1 MNLSTK
7 ILGAGLVTLAAL
19 TAPVLAQSA
28 AGVQSG
34 PVHVPADY
42 STNSPA
48 NSATMPTAI
57 APASSLAGPKQA
69 AQPAAAPTP
78 GAPAVGSNAPS
89 AATTGTADSGDIKD
103 IRGVISIPYPL
114 LWLMYIVGGAALA
127 AALYYGWKWL
137 HRTVIRPKLP
147 HELALE
153 RLEAARALMNEG
165 QVREYAFA
173 VSEAVRLYIEQ
184 RFGEKARRRTTE
196 EFISDLL
203 KQTGTPLAE
212 HRALLED
219 FLMHCDLPKFARWQ
233 LSTAEMESMHESAR
247 AFITNTRPGAPAT
260 VPARRQPETVSAK

>member
-1 MNLSTK
+1 MTFANK
-7 ILGAGLVTLAAL
+7 ILGIGLVTLAAL
-19 TAPVLAQSA
+19 TAPVWAQSA

-34 PVHVPADY
+34 PVHVPAGY

-48 NSATMPTAI
+48 NSPTIQTAI
-57 APASSLAGPKQA
+57 APASSLAGPVQPP
-69 AQPAAAPTP
+69 QPAVTNASGSAAP
-78 GAPAVGSNAPS
+78 
-89 AATTGTADSGDIKD
+89 AASTGTADSGDIHD

-114 LWLMYIVGGAALA
+114 MWLMYIVGGAVLA
-127 AALYYGWKWL
+127 VILYYGWKWL

-196 EFISDLL
+196 EFINDLL

-233 LSTAEMESMHESAR
+233 LSTDEMESMHASAR
-247 AFITNTRPGAPAT
+247 AFITNTRPGAPAS
-260 VPARRQPETVSAK
+260 VPAPRQPETVSAP

>member
-1 MNLSTK
+1 MMT
-7 ILGAGLVTLAAL
+7 AASL
-19 TAPVLAQSA
+19 PALAQTVSP
-28 AGVQSG
+28 G
-34 PVHVPADY
+34 PVHLPPDY
-42 STNSPA
+42 STNSP
-48 NSATMPTAI
+48 TMQTAI
-57 APASSLAGPKQA
+57 APASTLAGPV
-69 AQPAAAPTP
+69 QPASTNAPS
-78 GAPAVGSNAPS
+78 ASAVGSNAPAT
-89 AATTGTADSGDIKD
+89 AATGTADIRD

-114 LWLMYIVGGAALA
+114 LWLMYIVGGVALA
-127 AALYYGWKWL
+127 AALYYAWKWL
-137 HRTVIRPKLP
+137 HRTVIKPKLP

-196 EFISDLL
+196 EFINDLL

-233 LSTAEMESMHESAR
+233 LSAAEMESMHESAR
-247 AFITNTRPGAPAT
+247 AFINNTRPGAPAN
-260 VPARRQPETVSAK
+260 VPAPRQPETVSAQ

>member
-1 MNLSTK
+1 MNFANK
-7 ILGAGLVTLAAL
+7 ILGIGLVTLAAL

-42 STNSPA
+42 STNNPANSPA
-48 NSATMPTAI
+48 NSPTIQTAI
-57 APASSLAGPKQA
+57 APASSLAGPV
-69 AQPAAAPTP
+69 QPAVT
-78 GAPAVGSNAPS
+78 NAPS
-89 AATTGTADSGDIKD
+89 AVTPSASTGTADGGDIHD

-114 LWLMYIVGGAALA
+114 LWLMYIVGAVALA

-184 RFGEKARRRTTE
+184 RFGERARRRTTE
-196 EFISDLL
+196 EFINDLL

-233 LSTAEMESMHESAR
+233 LSIVEMESMHASAR

-260 VPARRQPETVSAK
+260 VPAPRQPETVSAQ

>member
-1 MNLSTK
+1 MNFGTK
-7 ILGAGLVTLAAL
+7 ILGVGLVTLVAL
-19 TAPVLAQSA
+19 GAPVWAQSA
-28 AGVQSG
+28 AGGQPG

-42 STNSPA
+42 STNAPM
-48 NSATMPTAI
+48 TTTI
-57 APASSLAGPKQA
+57 APASSLAGPVQPP
-69 AQPAAAPTP
+69 QPAATA
-78 GAPAVGSNAPS
+78 AQGSNAPGAAAPS
-89 AATTGTADSGDIKD
+89 ASTGTADAGDIHD

-114 LWLMYIVGGAALA
+114 LWLMYIVGGLVLA
-127 AALYYGWKWL
+127 VVLYYAWRWL
-137 HRTVIRPKLP
+137 HRTVIKPKLP

-173 VSEAVRLYIEQ
+173 VSEAVRIYIEQ

-196 EFISDLL
+196 EFINDLL

-233 LSTAEMESMHESAR
+233 LSTTEMESMHESAR
-247 AFITNTRPGAPAT
+247 AFITNTRPGAPAN
-260 VPARRQPETVSAK
+260 VPAPRAAQPETASAQ

>member
-1 MNLSTK
+1 MIFSK
-7 ILGAGLVTLAAL
+7 RILGIGLVTLAAL

-42 STNSPA
+42 ATNSP
-48 NSATMPTAI
+48 TMQTAI
-57 APASSLAGPKQA
+57 APASSLAGPVQA
-69 AQPAAAPTP
+69 AQPPVAIAP
-78 GAPAVGSNAPS
+78 GSAAPS
-89 AATTGTADSGDIKD
+89 ATGTGTADSGDIHD

-173 VSEAVRLYIEQ
+173 VSEAVRIYIEQ
-184 RFGEKARRRTTE
+184 RFGERARRRTTE
-196 EFISDLL
+196 EFIADLL

-233 LSTAEMESMHESAR
+233 LSIDEMESMHESAR
-247 AFITNTRPGAPAT
+247 AFVINTRPGGPAT

>member
-1 MNLSTK
+1 MNFGWKTF
-7 ILGAGLVTLAAL
+7 GYGLVTLAAL
-19 TAPVLAQSA
+19 CVPLAAQSA
-28 AGVQSG
+28 TGVSPG
-34 PVHVPADY
+34 PVHVPAGY
-42 STNSPA
+42 STNAPSITT
-48 NSATMPTAI
+48 SI
-57 APASSLAGPKQA
+57 APAATLAGPV
-69 AQPAAAPTP
+69 QPAVTNAPTAV
-78 GAPAVGSNAPS
+78 AP
-89 AATTGTADSGDIKD
+89 TGTKTADAGDIHD

-127 AALYYGWKWL
+127 VALYYAWKWL
-137 HRTVIRPKLP
+137 HRTVIKPKLP
-147 HELALE
+147 HEVALE

-196 EFISDLL
+196 EFINDLL

-233 LSTAEMESMHESAR
+233 LSPTEMESMHESAR
-247 AFITNTRPGAPAT
+247 AFITNTRPGAPAA
-260 VPARRQPETVSAK
+260 VPASRTAQPETVSAS

>member
-1 MNLSTK
+1 MNFANKTFG
-7 ILGAGLVTLAAL
+7 IGLVTLAAL

-57 APASSLAGPKQA
+57 APASALAGPKQA
-69 AQPAAAPTP
+69 APPPVAITPGGVAPT
-78 GAPAVGSNAPS
+78 
-89 AATTGTADSGDIKD
+89 ATSTGTTTADAGDIHD
-103 IRGVISIPYPL
+103 IRGVIPIPYPL

-233 LSTAEMESMHESAR
+233 LSTDEMESMHDSAR
-247 AFITNTRPGAPAT
+247 AFITNTRPGGPAT

>member
-1 MNLSTK
+1 MIFSK
-7 ILGAGLVTLAAL
+7 RILGIGLVTLAAL

-42 STNSPA
+42 ATNSP
-48 NSATMPTAI
+48 TMQTAI
-57 APASSLAGPKQA
+57 AP
-69 AQPAAAPTP
+69 
-78 GAPAVGSNAPS
+78 GSAAPS
-89 AATTGTADSGDIKD
+89 ATGTGTADSGDIHD

-173 VSEAVRLYIEQ
+173 VSEAVRIYIEQ
-184 RFGEKARRRTTE
+184 RFGERARRRTTE
-196 EFISDLL
+196 EFIADLL

-233 LSTAEMESMHESAR
+233 LSIDEMESMHESAR
-247 AFITNTRPGAPAT
+247 AFVINTRPGGPAT

>member
-1 MNLSTK
+1 MNFGTK
-7 ILGAGLVTLAAL
+7 ILGIGLVTLAAL
-19 TAPVLAQSA
+19 GAPAWAQSA
-28 AGVQSG
+28 TGVQPG
-34 PVHVPADY
+34 PVHVPAGY
-42 STNSPA
+42 STNAP
-48 NSATMPTAI
+48 MPTTI
-57 APASSLAGPKQA
+57 APASALAGPVQPQ
-69 AQPAAAPTP
+69 QPAAATTP
-78 GAPAVGSNAPS
+78 GAVAPPAAS
-89 AATTGTADSGDIKD
+89 TGTADSGDIHD

-114 LWLMYIVGGAALA
+114 LWVMYIVGGLALA
-127 AALYYGWKWL
+127 AALYYAWRWL
-137 HRTVIRPKLP
+137 HRTVIKPKLP
-147 HELALE
+147 HEIALE

-196 EFISDLL
+196 EFINDLL

-247 AFITNTRPGAPAT
+247 AFINNTRPGATAN
-260 VPARRQPETVSAK
+260 VPAPRTAQPETASAQ

>member
-1 MNLSTK
+1 MNFAGK
-7 ILGAGLVTLAAL
+7 ILGAGLVMLAAL
-19 TAPVLAQSA
+19 TAPVSAQSA
-28 AGVQSG
+28 AGVQPG
-34 PVHVPADY
+34 PVHIPPDY
-42 STNSPA
+42 ATNAPMQ
-48 NSATMPTAI
+48 TTI
-57 APASSLAGPKQA
+57 APASALAGPKQA
-69 AQPAAAPTP
+69 AQPTAAPTP
-78 GAPAVGSNAPS
+78 NTASP
-89 AATTGTADSGDIKD
+89 AATTGTADSGDIRD

-114 LWLMYIVGGAALA
+114 LWLLYIVGGVALA
-127 AALYYGWKWL
+127 AVLYFAWKWI
-137 HRTVIRPKLP
+137 HRTVIKPKQP

-247 AFITNTRPGAPAT
+247 AFIINTRPGAPAP
-260 VPARRQPETVSAK
+260 VPAPRSPETVSAQ